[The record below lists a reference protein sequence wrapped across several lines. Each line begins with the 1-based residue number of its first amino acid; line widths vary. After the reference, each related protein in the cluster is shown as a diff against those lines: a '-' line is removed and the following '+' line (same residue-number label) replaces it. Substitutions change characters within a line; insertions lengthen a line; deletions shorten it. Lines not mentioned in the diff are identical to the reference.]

1 MAPPSAMPLAG
12 VMNSLAIPR
21 TGAHTAALR
30 SCGKMNLMTMSNQT
44 LNHQMTDSDLLSCHA
59 DKNLLASCPGYHKLL
74 TDTKRE
80 SLPADAF

>member
-21 TGAHTAALR
+21 TAHTAALR

-44 LNHQMTDSDLLSCHA
+44 LNHQMTDSDLLFCYA
-59 DKNLLASCPGYHKLL
+59 DQNLQSSYPGHYNY
-74 TDTKRE
+74 
-80 SLPADAF
+80 